1 MNTYIFTF
9 LEELNSNL
17 YRKNRGRHYLF
28 EYMSGFPRGIVLYPG
43 SRESFGRDGIF
54 LFIFHCNTHVSD
66 TSYVPHFSGLSR
78 VKENWPDSFVPRRT
92 LVSFFRSEHVMLTKE
107 PMPKQAAEK
116 RRHNFEEVA
125 LGYSEEQALR
135 EAERCLQCKKPV
147 CIGACPVEIDIP
159 GFINLIAKKDYL
171 GAVHKIKE
179 KNSLPAIC
187 GRVCPQEEQCEKV
200 CIAGK
205 KGESIAIGR
214 LERFIADYE
223 RNTGRIEIPQI
234 VKRTGKKVA
243 VVGSGPAGLTIASDL
258 IKQGHGVTIF
268 EALHKPGG
276 VLTYGIPEFR
286 LPKAIVDAE
295 IDYVRKLGVEIKV
308 DSVIG
313 KLYTVDELL
322 ANCDALFIGS
332 GAGLPRFMG
341 IEGENLNGVYS
352 ANEFLTRV
360 NLMKGY
366 LFPEYATPVKRGKR
380 VAVVGGGNV
389 AMDSSRSALRLGA
402 QHVYSLY
409 RRSRVEMPARDE
421 EIENAEEE
429 GIDFR
434 LLTNPVRI
442 IGDEKNWVKEVE
454 CTKMELGEPDESGRR
469 RPIPIKGSEFRIEVD
484 VVIIAIGQGANPL
497 ISSTTPDLKINKWGY
512 IIADG
517 ETGKTSKERLYAGGD
532 IVTGAATVI
541 SAMGAGRKSA
551 TAIDK
556 LLSGPAPD
564 SH

>member
-1 MNTYIFTF
+1 
-9 LEELNSNL
+9 
-17 YRKNRGRHYLF
+17 
-28 EYMSGFPRGIVLYPG
+28 
-43 SRESFGRDGIF
+43 
-54 LFIFHCNTHVSD
+54 
-66 TSYVPHFSGLSR
+66 
-78 VKENWPDSFVPRRT
+78 
-92 LVSFFRSEHVMLTKE
+92 
-107 PMPKQAAEK
+107 MPQT
-116 RRHNFEEVA
+116 
-125 LGYSEEQALR
+125 
-135 EAERCLQCKKPV
+135 
-147 CIGACPVEIDIP
+147 
-159 GFINLIAKKDYL
+159 AK
-171 GAVHKIKE
+171 A
-179 KNSLPAIC
+179 
-187 GRVCPQEEQCEKV
+187 
-200 CIAGK
+200 
-205 KGESIAIGR
+205 
-214 LERFIADYE
+214 
-223 RNTGRIEIPQI
+223 TGR
-234 VKRTGKKVA
+234 KVA

-258 IKQGHGVTIF
+258 IKQGHSVTIF

-313 KLYTVDELL
+313 KLYTVNELL
-322 ANCDALFIGS
+322 ANFDALFIGS

-402 QHVYSLY
+402 QHVYNLY

-421 EIENAEEE
+421 EIENAKEE

-442 IGDEKNWVKEVE
+442 IGNEKNWVKEVE
-454 CTKMELGEPDESGRR
+454 CIKMELGEPDESGRR
-469 RPIPIKGSEFRIEVD
+469 RPIPIKGSEFRIEID

-497 ISSTTPDLKINKWGY
+497 ISSTTPDLKTNKWGY
-512 IIADG
+512 ITADG
-517 ETGKTSKERLYAGGD
+517 ETGKTNKERLYAGGD

-556 LLSGPAPD
+556 LLSGSPP
-564 SH
+564 